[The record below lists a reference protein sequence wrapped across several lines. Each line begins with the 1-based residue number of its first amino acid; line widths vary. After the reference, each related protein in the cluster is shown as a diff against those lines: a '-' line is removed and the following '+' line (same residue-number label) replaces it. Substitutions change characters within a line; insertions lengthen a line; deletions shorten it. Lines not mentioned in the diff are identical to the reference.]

1 MTTRWHTITLLSGYP
16 YDWARVHATIV
27 SAGGVIATT
36 NAVEEPAWMGKAR
49 AVHAEL
55 SLQQEQGQQHK
66 QEEQPPSAA
75 RPASASS
82 TASGAS
88 ASGAAVAQLR
98 VGTAKVWGAL
108 KAEYPEG
115 PPALPEYWQVAL
127 LVAHLEREA
136 ATAAAVAAGCGEEG
150 DGKEAAAEAEA
161 EG

>member
-1 MTTRWHTITLLSGYP
+1 
-16 YDWARVHATIV
+16 
-27 SAGGVIATT
+27 
-36 NAVEEPAWMGKAR
+36 MGKAR

-55 SLQQEQGQQHK
+55 SLSLQQEE
-66 QEEQPPSAA
+66 EEQQQKQPAT

-88 ASGAAVAQLR
+88 ASAGALLQ
-98 VGTAKVWGAL
+98 VGTGKVWGAL

-136 ATAAAVAAGCGEEG
+136 AAVVVALGGGEEG
-150 DGKEAAAEAEA
+150 EAVAEA